1 MNIYGVSLLA
11 FCFLFGKII
20 GTYLGS
26 LIGLSG
32 DVGGVGFSMFLLV
45 YINSY
50 LKKKNINTSKSE
62 NGIIFWSTMY
72 IPIVIAMSASQ
83 NVKAALTGGILAVM
97 VGVTVTFFAFIL
109 VPIISKRVNHSNKS
123 NLKWLK
129 E

>member
-20 GTYLGS
+20 GTYIGS

-83 NVKAALTGGILAVM
+83 NVKAALIGGVLAVV
-97 VGVTVTFFAFIL
+97 VGVTVTFVAFIL
-109 VPIISKRVNHSNKS
+109 VPILSKKVNYLNKS
-123 NLKWLK
+123 NSK
-129 E
+129 

>member
-26 LIGLSG
+26 FIGLSG
-32 DVGGVGFSMFLLV
+32 DVGGVGFSMFILV

-83 NVKAALTGGILAVM
+83 NVKASLTGGVLAVM

-109 VPIISKRVNHSNKS
+109 VPILSKRVNHLNKS
-123 NLKWLK
+123 NSK
-129 E
+129 

>member
-83 NVKAALTGGILAVM
+83 NVKAGLTGGILAVM

-123 NLKWLK
+123 NLK
-129 E
+129 

>member
-123 NLKWLK
+123 NLK
-129 E
+129 

>member
-50 LKKKNINTSKSE
+50 LKKNNINTSKSE

-83 NVKAALTGGILAVM
+83 NVKASLTGGVLAVM

-109 VPIISKRVNHSNKS
+109 VPILSKRVNHSNKS
-123 NLKWLK
+123 NSK
-129 E
+129 

>member
-11 FCFLFGKII
+11 FCFLFGKIM
-20 GTYLGS
+20 GTYVGL
-26 LIGLSG
+26 LVGLSG

-83 NVKAALTGGILAVM
+83 NVKAALNGGVLAVM
-97 VGVTVTFFAFIL
+97 VGVIVTFFAFIL

-123 NLKWLK
+123 NLK
-129 E
+129 

>member
-83 NVKAALTGGILAVM
+83 NVKAALTGGVLAVM

-109 VPIISKRVNHSNKS
+109 VPILSKRVNHSNKS
-123 NLKWLK
+123 NSK
-129 E
+129 

>member
-1 MNIYGVSLLA
+1 MNIYGVSLLS
-11 FCFLFGKII
+11 FCFLFGKIT
-20 GTYLGS
+20 GTYLAS

-123 NLKWLK
+123 NLK
-129 E
+129 

>member
-26 LIGLSG
+26 LMGLSG

-123 NLKWLK
+123 NLK
-129 E
+129 

>member
-50 LKKKNINTSKSE
+50 LKKNNINTSKSE

-83 NVKAALTGGILAVM
+83 NV
-97 VGVTVTFFAFIL
+97 
-109 VPIISKRVNHSNKS
+109 
-123 NLKWLK
+123 
-129 E
+129 

>member
-109 VPIISKRVNHSNKS
+109 VPILSKRVNHSNKS
-123 NLKWLK
+123 NSK
-129 E
+129 